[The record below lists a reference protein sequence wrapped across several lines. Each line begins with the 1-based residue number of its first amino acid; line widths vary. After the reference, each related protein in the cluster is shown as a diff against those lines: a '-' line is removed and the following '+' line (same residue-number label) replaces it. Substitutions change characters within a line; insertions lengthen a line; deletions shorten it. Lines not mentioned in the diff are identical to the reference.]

1 MKRSLPVIFHWT
13 PRFLSIIVA
22 LIVSAFA
29 LDAIEV
35 NVSALENMQNIFI
48 HLIPGLI
55 ITVLAIIAWRHALVG
70 GGLFILLAIIY
81 AFVAHDHLQWVLVI
95 SLPLFVL
102 GALFV
107 LSFIKL
113 HKWYE

>member
-1 MKRSLPVIFHWT
+1 MKRSLPVIFHWA
-13 PRFLSIIVA
+13 PRFLSIIIA
-22 LIVSAFA
+22 FIVSTFA
-29 LDAIEV
+29 LDAIEA
-35 NVSALENMQNIFI
+35 NVSALENIQNVLI

-55 ITVLAIIAWRHALVG
+55 IAVLVIIAWRHALIG

-81 AFVAHDHLQWVLVI
+81 AFIAHDHLQWVLVI